1 VRAAAV
7 AEQEEQEE
15 QEEGAARAAAGSEDD
30 DDDDEEAAVAAVAE
44 KEEEEEEEEE
54 RATPEWAMPAP
65 QELLQ
70 PWERLLDLVVA
81 TPGGLLRH
89 LRRGEVSLS
98 AATTVVIDEADA
110 MLDGGFMAELVAVL
124 RASRYRA
131 HDKAEGETQRERAL
145 AVLAA
150 AKKAG
155 KAAAGEA
162 EALAEVEAEVEAARA
177 AAAALELVPLPP
189 CVYIA
194 VGASHPPAVQQL
206 YRRMFGGAID
216 NEAAAL
222 AAAAPTEAEQRAA

>member
-1 VRAAAV
+1 M
-7 AEQEEQEE
+7 AEQAEQEE

-98 AATTVVIDEADA
+98 AATAVVIDEADA

-162 EALAEVEAEVEAARA
+162 EALAEVEAARA